1 MYWLE
6 VQVHRVEK
14 EGRLERANRTSK
26 ATSSGCNLGGI
37 LLGLEVPV
45 SKGVG
50 HRPGLGHTRKPKHS
64 TTV

>member
-6 VQVHRVEK
+6 VQVCRVEK

-26 ATSSGCNLGGI
+26 ATSSGWNLGGI
-37 LLGLEVPV
+37 PLGLEAPV

-50 HRPGLGHTRKPKHS
+50 HRPGLDHTRKL
-64 TTV
+64 